1 MSSEHEIAIITVGYK
16 SSPFIE
22 QIIDKENIPFSI
34 VANNGSDFQIHHADP
49 TKILN
54 YSLEFTNIIE
64 TIAKKS
70 MDSLAVFETLGQF
83 FEFYNPLHLSTL
95 NYLISKYATNI
106 KPENTNYLEAWK
118 QITNAIFDEEF
129 IFPLFEETRIFHIR
143 EGDVELPVR
152 QFLISNKLELLKNN
166 SKNNNKSK
174 EQLIEEITGII
185 DVDKVE
191 KMKLCGETAK
201 KIVSASAVIIVPTDM
216 SSLFIM
222 FKSESFKE
230 NLQKTDGKIALISP
244 LWPGNEV
251 SKLEESILIKTEFE
265 PNLLNLVDLIKESV
279 DVLIIDTKDSDLVPQ
294 LREAGV
300 TVLVEDLNPETQQTE
315 EFLDTVLK
323 TMDLSLE
330 TVLVEP
336 KKAIEGLGEKLVNL
350 FRVREPKKE
359 ETAESSEQVAL
370 EESREIIDTLFE
382 EELKTEEVVSENIT
396 PVLEE
401 TSDVTEE
408 ESLTDEFEMEVI
420 DTEEEVL
427 PIPAPPA
434 KTGSIESEILSTKAE
449 GQFLLPGIEQI
460 TQLELEELDSLDVD
474 EHIITSI
481 IDRAIS
487 SSNVTGLEVVFSDLL
502 SLQNNPLL
510 IDKIYQMIMKRLM
523 KLRETN
529 PEEKIAVMVT
539 YLSAHKPDYYTEKLE
554 DLLEDTITTKDEE
567 EFYKNL
573 RTAALIVK
581 SSLIIAGDVIENF
594 LSSYMQKEDVYL
606 ENRIRRIINVFAIT
620 DPDLQLLVNR
630 ILLKI
635 YKDELKKE
643 EVNEAVI
650 DKIISINSTFDAITV
665 GISLILDGTEA
676 LLNSFS
682 EKILQLNHCDS
693 FKKIVADIVIEYNEG
708 RFDDLVKALHGRS
721 IPESVEYEMMKK
733 KYENSLSK
741 VGSIP
746 LEIFAERV
754 GHPIEKAE
762 KIIYDMILKEE
773 IQARIELVSG
783 RLYIVEE
790 QEGEEVEEI
799 EVKEEVDEEPP
810 KKPAKKPVKKP
821 SEKPTKKP
829 TKKPAKKPVK
839 KSVEKPAEK
848 PEKKEEFVCPDCQ
861 KTYNTERGLK
871 MHISKSHKKD

>member
-22 QIIDKENIPFSI
+22 QVIDKENIPFSI
-34 VANNGSDFQIHHADP
+34 VTNNGSDFQIHHADP

-106 KPENTNYLEAWK
+106 KPENNNYLKAWK
-118 QITNAIFDEEF
+118 QITNAIFEEEF
-129 IFPLFEETRIFHIR
+129 IFPLFEETRILHIR
-143 EGDVELPVR
+143 EGEVEVPVR
-152 QFLISNKLELLKNN
+152 QFLISNELDLLKNN
-166 SKNNNKSK
+166 TKNNHKSID
-174 EQLIEEITGII
+174 QLTEETTGII
-185 DVDKVE
+185 DIDKIE
-191 KMKLCGETAK
+191 KMKLCSETAK

-216 SSLFIM
+216 VSLYIM

-244 LWPGNEV
+244 LWPENEV
-251 SKLEESILIKTEFE
+251 SKLEESILLKTEFE

-279 DVLIIDTKDSDLVPQ
+279 DVLIIDSKDSELVPQ
-294 LREAGV
+294 LREAGL
-300 TVLVEDLNPETQQTE
+300 TVLVEDLNSETQQTD

-323 TMDLSLE
+323 TMDLTLE
-330 TVLVEP
+330 TILVEP

-359 ETAESSEQVAL
+359 EDTETSESVSL

-382 EELKTEEVVSENIT
+382 EELKTEEVVTEEIT
-396 PVLEE
+396 PISKE
-401 TSDVTEE
+401 TSEVTEE
-408 ESLTDEFEMEVI
+408 EEALTDEFEMEVI
-420 DTEEEVL
+420 DIEEEML
-427 PIPAPPA
+427 QIPAPPA
-434 KTGSIESEILSTKAE
+434 KSGSVERDILASKTE
-449 GQFLLPGIEQI
+449 GQFLLPGIDQI
-460 TQLELEELDSLDVD
+460 AQFELEDLDSLDVD

-523 KLRETN
+523 LLRETN

-539 YLSAHKPDYYTEKLE
+539 YLSAHKPDYYSEKLQ
-554 DLLEDTITTKDEE
+554 DLLENTINTKNEE
-567 EFYKNL
+567 EFYRNL
-573 RTAALIVK
+573 RTTAIVVK
-581 SSLIIAGDVIENF
+581 SSLLIAGDVIEDF
-594 LSSYMQKEDVYL
+594 LSEYIQKEDVYL
-606 ENRIRRIINVFAIT
+606 ENRLRRIINVFAIT
-620 DPDLQLLVNR
+620 DPELQLLVNR

-635 YKDELKKE
+635 YKDELEKE
-643 EVNEAVI
+643 VINEAII
-650 DKIISINSTFDAITV
+650 DKIISFNSTFDAITV

-682 EKILQLNHCDS
+682 EKILLLNHCDS

-708 RFDDLVKALHGRS
+708 RFEDLVKALHGRS

-746 LEIFAERV
+746 LDIFAERI

-762 KIIYDMILKEE
+762 KLIYDMILREE

-783 RLYIVEE
+783 RLYIVQE
-790 QEGEEVEEI
+790 QEGLEVEGI
-799 EVKEEVDEEPP
+799 EPEVELEKP
-810 KKPAKKPVKKP
+810 KAKP
-821 SEKPTKKP
+821 SGKPK
-829 TKKPAKKPVK
+829 
-839 KSVEKPAEK
+839 E
-848 PEKKEEFVCPDCQ
+848 KEEFVCPDCQ
-861 KTYNTERGLK
+861 KPYKTERGLK
-871 MHISKSHKKD
+871 THISKSHKKD